1 MQKCDRRIE
10 FLPKKSSWQSEK
22 LDEESVLLIRNILIK
37 QQVKTRIEE
46 GGTTPNIDGYIELLD
61 IENRIIGKLTVQVKH
76 LTESV
81 VGSNT
86 YYDIPQSI
94 LAYAERIKGEVVIF
108 MTCDTDREIVYWK
121 YIDEDF
127 IRKCK
132 NKKTISRKHIYII
145 SLLKRL

>member
-1 MQKCDRRIE
+1 MQKCDRQIE

-94 LAYAERIKGEVVIF
+94 LAYAERIKRRSCYF
-108 MTCDTDREIVYWK
+108 YD
-121 YIDEDF
+121 
-127 IRKCK
+127 
-132 NKKTISRKHIYII
+132 
-145 SLLKRL
+145 L